1 MDGYITIGTKIDSS
15 DLDGELKRLRKEL
28 SQYEKENQML
38 LKQKAKIELDTSQA
52 EQKINEINAS
62 LEQIEI
68 KKNSLALQ
76 QENAPKYSEAYFEAV
91 EQLKVMESE
100 EAKYMNQHADTLA
113 IINQQETAMNDINA
127 KLQDNVTQQQR
138 LQGEIVNVNEEL
150 KQQGAL
156 DMISKKMGSIIGK
169 VTKWGLALF
178 GLRGAYSA
186 ISRAMSTLSQQDKNM
201 ASQIQ
206 YIQWALAN
214 AIAPIIK
221 FIINAVKLVLDYIN
235 SIWRILFG
243 HDLFKGPKEFAKS
256 MKSASGSAQKIQK
269 SLAGFDEMN
278 ILGDNTASA
287 GAGGGVETPTFDV
300 SKMEK
305 NIEKLKAKA
314 KELADTFR
322 KSTEDMGK
330 ALEDPSSFQK
340 TYKEWGTFMYGVTK
354 LFYGLNSVVLGV
366 YDSIAGSFKI
376 LKGIITGDTKLIEEG
391 IKQAL
396 KGIWE
401 IIRGLID
408 SILGL
413 LTTIIGAI
421 TGAVVS
427 IAKFIYNKLIAPIGR
442 WFADEWKRIKDT
454 WNNSWKDIKDSA
466 KKMWENIKSIFSSK
480 NGKSLGANFSDA
492 ISSSFKGALNWI
504 IDKLN
509 WFVKQM
515 NKIDIKLPGGESL
528 FKVNIKPIPK
538 LAKGTILNNPGRGVP
553 VGNAIAGE
561 AGREAFLPLSD
572 SQLLEELGSTIGR
585 YITINLTNE
594 TKLDG
599 RTIARKVSQLSNND
613 NFLRNR

>member
-1 MDGYITIGTKIDSS
+1 MDGYITIGTKLDSS

-62 LEQIEI
+62 LEQIDI

-91 EQLKVMESE
+91 EQLKIMESE

-150 KQQGAL
+150 KKQGTL
-156 DMISKKMGSIIGK
+156 DMISNKISGIIGK

-178 GLRGAYSA
+178 GIRGAYSM

-214 AIAPIIK
+214 AIAPIIR
-221 FIINAVKLVLDYIN
+221 FIISAVKLVLDYIN

-243 HDLFKGPKEFAKS
+243 HDLFKGPKEFASS
-256 MKSASGSAQKIQK
+256 MKSASGSAEKIKK

-300 SKMEK
+300 SKMEG

-314 KELADTFR
+314 KEAGIKGYSSMKKAD
-322 KSTEDMGK
+322 
-330 ALEDPSSFQK
+330 
-340 TYKEWGTFMYGVTK
+340 
-354 LFYGLNSVVLGV
+354 
-366 YDSIAGSFKI
+366 
-376 LKGIITGDTKLIEEG
+376 LIE
-391 IKQAL
+391 AL
-396 KGIWE
+396 
-401 IIRGLID
+401 
-408 SILGL
+408 
-413 LTTIIGAI
+413 
-421 TGAVVS
+421 
-427 IAKFIYNKLIAPIGR
+427 
-442 WFADEWKRIKDT
+442 
-454 WNNSWKDIKDSA
+454 
-466 KKMWENIKSIFSSK
+466 
-480 NGKSLGANFSDA
+480 
-492 ISSSFKGALNWI
+492 
-504 IDKLN
+504 
-509 WFVKQM
+509 
-515 NKIDIKLPGGESL
+515 
-528 FKVNIKPIPK
+528 
-538 LAKGTILNNPGRGVP
+538 
-553 VGNAIAGE
+553 
-561 AGREAFLPLSD
+561 
-572 SQLLEELGSTIGR
+572 
-585 YITINLTNE
+585 
-594 TKLDG
+594 TK
-599 RTIARKVSQLSNND
+599 
-613 NFLRNR
+613 